1 MKTYK
6 HKLKRKKRIL
16 KGGSSYHKNITYINQ
31 SKEITLDNLI
41 EICNSSSDYSI
52 ILNAKLKT
60 ITPDD
65 YNKMCEM
72 IDELIKN
79 EEAEI
84 KKRETKPISV
94 RNGSVGKIVSA
105 IEAKTKNLKFKTV
118 ATVVLATIKF
128 KEQFKKHL
136 IKMKHNVECY
146 KQILSKFIKSME
158 SMEGMEGM
166 ESKYIESIN
175 SITSEKIN
183 IEILEDTSISGEP
196 SQNNYLNILKQAKLI
211 LNPQRG
217 GGRITKKKQNKLS
230 KKKNKKKTYKQS
242 GGDMGIVAG
251 VFLVILICGFIIKA
265 VKGIDRQPQTHTQ

>member
-6 HKLKRKKRIL
+6 HKLKRKKRIF
-16 KGGSSYHKNITYINQ
+16 KGGSHKIITNINQ

-41 EICNSSSDYSI
+41 EICNSPSDDSI

-94 RNGSVGKIVSA
+94 RNGSATRSA
-105 IEAKTKNLKFKTV
+105 TKSETKKLKFKTV

-128 KEQFKKHL
+128 KEQLRDHL
-136 IKMKHNVECY
+136 VKMKDNVECY

-166 ESKYIESIN
+166 EGKYIKIIN
-175 SITSEKIN
+175 SITSENIN
-183 IEILEDTSISGEP
+183 IEILEDTPISGEK
-196 SQNNYLNILKQAKLI
+196 NNYLKILKQAKLI

-230 KKKNKKKTYKQS
+230 KKKNKKNTYKQS

-251 VFLVILICGFIIKA
+251 VFLGILICVAIIKA
-265 VKGIDRQPQTHTQ
+265 VKGADRQTHTHTP